1 MLAAAMTTAPI
12 LSVGTQV
19 VSRADLAATPERPAV
34 PAGTVGVIVRAPADA
49 THGYRVRFPDGF
61 EASYRRDEM
70 VLLRTWLEQ
79 GMTAS
84 AVLAD
89 HDLTQHVIYRCVMG
103 SKAFGLDDDAS
114 DTDRRGCYLPPAKLQ
129 WSLYGVPEQIEDNH
143 NEEVYW
149 ELQKFLN
156 LALKANPNI
165 LECLWSPL
173 VEHVAPIA
181 EELLAIRRCFLSKL
195 IYQTYN
201 GYVASQFKKLEA
213 DLRNQGA
220 IKPKHA
226 MHLIRLL
233 LSGIGVLETGDLVV
247 RVDAHRERL
256 LAIKRGEI
264 AWDQVDAWRREL
276 HQCFEAACASSP
288 LPAHPDYRTV
298 NDFLIRARRSAV
310 TP

>member
-1 MLAAAMTTAPI
+1 MSPTI
-12 LSVGTQV
+12 LPMGTQV
-19 VSRADLAATPERPAV
+19 VTRADLASSGERPPV
-34 PAGTVGVIVRAPADA
+34 PAGTVGVVIRSPADA
-49 THGYRVRFPDGF
+49 THAYRVRFPDGG
-61 EASYRRDEM
+61 EASYRRDEL
-70 VLLRTWLEQ
+70 VLLRSWQEQ

-89 HDLTQHVIYRCVMG
+89 HDLTRHVIYRCVMG
-103 SKAFGLDDDAS
+103 SRAFGLEDDGS
-114 DTDRRGCYLPPAKLQ
+114 DTDRRGCYLPPSDLH
-129 WSLYGVPEQIEDNH
+129 WSLYGVPEQIEDNA

-173 VEHVAPIA
+173 VEHAAPIA
-181 EELLAIRRCFLSKL
+181 QELLAIRRSFLSKL

-201 GYVASQFKKLEA
+201 GYVASQFKKLET
-213 DLRNQGA
+213 DLRLHGSM
-220 IKPKHA
+220 KPKHG

-247 RVDAHRERL
+247 RMDAHRDRL
-256 LAIKRGEI
+256 LAIKHGQI
-264 AWDQVDAWRREL
+264 PWDQVNAWRLEL
-276 HQCFEAACASSP
+276 HRRFDAAVATSP
-288 LPAHPDYRTV
+288 LPDHPDYRTV
-298 NDFLIRARRSAV
+298 NDYLIRARRSAV

>member
-1 MLAAAMTTAPI
+1 MSPPI
-12 LSVGTQV
+12 LPIGTQV
-19 VSRADLAATPERPAV
+19 VTRADLASTNERPTV
-34 PAGTVGVIVRAPADA
+34 PAGTVGVVVRSPADA
-49 THGYRVRFPDGF
+49 THAYRVRFPDGF
-61 EASYRRDEM
+61 EGSYRRDEL
-70 VLLRTWLEQ
+70 VLLRSWQEQ

-89 HDLTQHVIYRCVMG
+89 HDLTKHVIYRCVMG
-103 SKAFGLDDDAS
+103 SRAFGLDDDDS
-114 DTDRRGCYLPPAKLQ
+114 DTDRRGCYLPPSDLH
-129 WSLYGVPEQIEDNH
+129 WSLYGVPEQIEDNG

-173 VEHVAPIA
+173 VEHAAPIA
-181 EELLAIRRCFLSKL
+181 QELLAIRRSFLSKL

-201 GYVASQFKKLEA
+201 GYVASQFKKLET
-213 DLRNQGA
+213 DLRLHGS

-247 RVDAHRERL
+247 RMDTHRDRL
-256 LAIKRGEI
+256 LAIKHGQI
-264 AWDQVDAWRREL
+264 PWDQVNAWRLQL
-276 HQCFEAACASSP
+276 HQRFESAFAASP
-288 LPAHPDYRTV
+288 LPDHPDYRTV
-298 NDFLIRARRSAV
+298 NEYLIRARRSAV

>member
-1 MLAAAMTTAPI
+1 VTPPI
-12 LSVGTQV
+12 LPIGTQV
-19 VSRADLAATPERPAV
+19 VTRADLAATPERPAV
-34 PAGTVGVIVRAPADA
+34 PAGTVGVVVRSPHDGTRA
-49 THGYRVRFPDGF
+49 YRVRFPDGS

-70 VLLRTWLEQ
+70 ILLGSWLEQ

-89 HDLTQHVIYRCVMG
+89 HDLTRHVVYRCVMG
-103 SKAFGLDDDAS
+103 SKAFGLDDDGS
-114 DTDRRGCYLPPAKLQ
+114 DTDRRGCYLPPARLH
-129 WSLYGVPEQIEDNH
+129 WSLYGVPDQIEDNG

-149 ELQKFLN
+149 ELQKFLS

-173 VEHVAPIA
+173 VEYVAPIGR
-181 EELLAIRRCFLSKL
+181 ELLAIRDAFLSRL

-233 LSGIGVLETGDLVV
+233 LSGIAVLESGTLAV
-247 RVDAHRERL
+247 RMEAHRDRL
-256 LAIKRGEI
+256 LAIKRGEMPW
-264 AWDQVDAWRREL
+264 AEVDTWRLEL
-276 HQCFEAACASSP
+276 HRRFESAFATSP
-288 LPAHPDYRTV
+288 LPQHPDYRMV
-298 NDFLIRARRSAV
+298 NDYLLRARRSAV
-310 TP
+310 TT

>member
-1 MLAAAMTTAPI
+1 MSPPVLPI
-12 LSVGTQV
+12 GTQIV
-19 VSRADLAATPERPAV
+19 TRADLPATPERPSV
-34 PAGTVGVIVRAPADA
+34 PSGTVGVIVRTPVDA
-49 THGYRVRFPDGF
+49 THAYRVRFPDGF

-70 VLLRTWLEQ
+70 VLLRSWLEL
-79 GMTAS
+79 GMSAS

-103 SKAFGLDDDAS
+103 SKAFGLDDDDS
-114 DTDRRGCYLPPAKLQ
+114 DTDRRGCYLPPADLH
-129 WSLYGVPEQIEDNH
+129 WSLYGVPEQIEDNG

-156 LALKANPNI
+156 LALKANPNL

-173 VEHVAPIA
+173 VEHCAPIA
-181 EELLAIRRCFLSKL
+181 QELLAIRSSFLSRL

-213 DLRNQGA
+213 DQRNQGA

-233 LSGIGVLETGDLVV
+233 LSGIGVLETGELVV
-247 RVDAHRERL
+247 RVEAHRDRL
-256 LAIKRGEI
+256 LEIKHGHVS
-264 AWDQVDAWRREL
+264 WDRVDAWRLEL
-276 HQCFEAACASSP
+276 HRRFENAFASSP
-288 LPAHPDYRTV
+288 LPQHPDYKTV
-298 NDFLIRARRSAV
+298 NDYLIRARRSALK
-310 TP
+310 PL

>member
-1 MLAAAMTTAPI
+1 MSPPVLPI
-12 LSVGTQV
+12 GTQIV
-19 VSRADLAATPERPAV
+19 TRADLPATPERPAV
-34 PAGTVGVIVRAPADA
+34 PAGTVGVIVRAPADG
-49 THGYRVRFPDGF
+49 THAYRVRFPDGF

-79 GMTAS
+79 GMSAS

-103 SKAFGLDDDAS
+103 SRAFGLDDDAS
-114 DTDRRGCYLPPAKLQ
+114 DTDRRGCYLPPATLQ
-129 WSLYGVPEQIEDNH
+129 WSLYGVPEQIEDNG

-173 VEHVAPIA
+173 VEYCAPIA
-181 EELLAIRRCFLSKL
+181 QELLAIRNCFLSRL

-213 DLRNQGA
+213 DQRNHGA
-220 IKPKHA
+220 VKPKHA

-233 LSGIGVLETGDLVV
+233 LSGIGVLETGALVV
-247 RVDAHRERL
+247 RVDANRDRL
-256 LAIKRGEI
+256 LAIKNGDIPWAE
-264 AWDQVDAWRREL
+264 VDRWRLEL
-276 HQCFEAACASSP
+276 HQRFENAFATSP
-288 LPAHPDYRTV
+288 LPQHPDYHTV
-298 NDFLIRARRSAV
+298 NDYLIRARRSAV
-310 TP
+310 TT